1 MDAAAVLVTIGGAAL
16 AAFILWFFLG
26 PRASPKSARIDGETE
41 RGLR

>member
-1 MDAAAVLVTIGGAAL
+1 MDAAEILVTAGGAAL

-26 PRASPKSARIDGETE
+26 PRSTE